1 MICQESIAVIK
12 DGIEYV
18 SGERS
23 RIGAIQNRLEAASR
37 NLLQTSENT
46 QAAESGIRDVD
57 MAEEMV
63 AYSKDKILQQA
74 GQAMLS
80 QANQQTA
87 GVLSLLQ

>member
-1 MICQESIAVIK
+1 M
-12 DGIEYV
+12 
-18 SGERS
+18 
-23 RIGAIQNRLEAASR
+23 
-37 NLLQTSENT
+37 
-46 QAAESGIRDVD
+46 GIRGKSDTD

-74 GQAMLS
+74 GQAMLA